1 MSAMT
6 DPRIPL
12 KNRWLAALL
21 AFLIPGAGHL
31 YQGRTFKGMLYLV
44 CIMGT
49 FSFGMHLSE
58 GKAVAYQSAASG
70 KRNLGYFAQLGV
82 GIPVLYAV
90 VQSKRFDNPR
100 NRPIDQLD
108 APLSQPF
115 RGRIV
120 RRDNNGHATTERISG
135 RIELKPVRRDYGP
148 DVEGVF
154 TGTSQKNE
162 PVKLKLAGNF
172 RLGPQVNG
180 SELRRLQCAVVEE
193 QDGRLVQAG
202 TLEGAVPRPFLD
214 WFEAPMDNET
224 EQDLNR
230 RLEKRLEIALVYT
243 WIAGL
248 LNILAI
254 WDALDGPAYGYG
266 DEQDDDRDDADD
278 ANSSRE
284 NAKIPETSTA
294 GAPTG

>member
-1 MSAMT
+1 MSTMI

-31 YQGRTFKGMLYLV
+31 YQGRTFKGLLYLV

-70 KRNLGYFAQLGV
+70 KRNLGYFAQLGIGV
-82 GIPVLYAV
+82 PVFYAV
-90 VQSKRFDNPR
+90 VQSKRFSNPR
-100 NRPIDQLD
+100 NRPLDQLE

-120 RRDNNGHATTERISG
+120 RRDGDGRTVTERVSG
-135 RIELKPVRRDYGP
+135 RIELEPVRRDYGP
-148 DVEGVF
+148 DVEGIF
-154 TGTSQKNE
+154 TGTSEKNE
-162 PVKLKLAGNF
+162 PVELKLAGNF
-172 RLGPQVNG
+172 RLGPRVNG
-180 SELRRLQCAVVEE
+180 SELRRLQCAVVQE
-193 QDGRLVQAG
+193 QDGRLVQSGSIEG
-202 TLEGAVPRPFLD
+202 TVPRPFFD

-266 DEQDDDRDDADD
+266 DEQEENADDVDSSRDDT
-278 ANSSRE
+278 
-284 NAKIPETSTA
+284 KIPETSTA